1 MNIPDQNFIQQFSS
15 SISLKDD
22 GIYYAD
28 SNEKVSYPD
37 DGNDI
42 SFELEENSFW
52 FRHRNHCIVEM
63 VRNYPPTGNGPI
75 FDVGGGN
82 GFVAKGLMNAGW
94 ETVVVEPGASG
105 ARNAKKRGLRNI
117 ICATTKTAKFNSGT
131 LPAIGVFDVVEHIEN
146 DIEFL
151 NHLWELLIPGGML
164 YITVPAYKALWS
176 LDDERGGHFRRYTLS
191 NLTKK
196 IQNSSFYISYST
208 YIFSY
213 LPLFIFLIR
222 RIPYKLKYSKSP
234 IIKSLRNDHYSPDGI
249 GSKILNLLH
258 KWEIKKINKHQN
270 INFGGSCMLAV
281 QKARLDV

>member
-63 VRNYPPTGNGPI
+63 VRNYPPIGNGPI

-82 GFVAKGLMNAGW
+82 GFVAQGLMNAGW
-94 ETVVVEPGASG
+94 ETVVVEPVASG
-105 ARNAKKRGLRNI
+105 VRNAKERGLPNV
-117 ICATTKTAKFNSGT
+117 ICATTKTAKFKSGT

-146 DIEFL
+146 DNEFL

-164 YITVPAYKALWS
+164 YITVPAYQSLWS
-176 LDDERGGHFRRYTLS
+176 LEDEDAGHFRRYTLKQ
-191 NLTKK
+191 LEKK
-196 IQNSSFYISYST
+196 LEQSGFSVKLST
-208 YIFSY
+208 YF
-213 LPLFIFLIR
+213 FTFL
-222 RIPYKLKYSKSP
+222 P
-234 IIKSLRNDHYSPDGI
+234 IIIFFFRTLPYRFNLLKKEKNYTRRKNDHSIRQG
-249 GSKILNLLH
+249 LH
-258 KWEIKKINKHQN
+258 KTIIKFLMNLETILISKRISIYH
-270 INFGGSCMLAV
+270 GGSCLISAT
-281 QKARLDV
+281 KRNR